1 MFFSRA
7 VQKFSQRN
15 LETVERRTRFLSKV
29 NKPLCTATIS
39 IPELSQTAHRS
50 ISPRA
55 FKSEC
60 SAPEVAAEN
69 SEDLVVANAPTI
81 PGWDEQVERGLLIAE
96 QPPSVIPKK
105 SRRTPPSLNEITAR
119 LKPVPVSSKNDCSR
133 SRLPDFLKAL
143 SLSPGSTD
151 DQIKTVP
158 VRSLALNDEKFD
170 TTFAQQVIHPQRP
183 DPWPLTAVIPRTV
196 DLVAGPT
203 LPTSR
208 ADTARDM
215 IATLK
220 RRSSPPPAF
229 GRHECTW
236 LSTKVKRCSAPGELQ
251 HIGRV
256 GFDRVAVA
264 RGGF

>member
-1 MFFSRA
+1 
-7 VQKFSQRN
+7 
-15 LETVERRTRFLSKV
+15 
-29 NKPLCTATIS
+29 LCTATTC
-39 IPELSQTAHRS
+39 IPEGFPTAHRS
-50 ISPRA
+50 ISPRG

-60 SAPEVAAEN
+60 SAFEVEAGN
-69 SEDLVVANAPTI
+69 SEDLVVVNAPTI
-81 PGWDEQVERGLLIAE
+81 LGWDEQVERGLLVAE
-96 QPPSVIPKK
+96 QPLAKPKFPSAMLKK

-119 LKPVPVSSKNDCSR
+119 LKPVHVSFKNDCSR

-143 SLSPGSTD
+143 RLSPGSTD
-151 DQIKTVP
+151 DQIKTFP
-158 VRSLALNDEKFD
+158 VRSLALNEGKFD
-170 TTFAQQVIHPQRP
+170 TTFAQQVIRPQHP
-183 DPWPLTAVIPRTV
+183 DSWPLTAVIPRTV

-220 RRSSPPPAF
+220 RRSSPPPAL

-236 LSTKVKRCSAPGELQ
+236 TNTKRCSAPAELH

-256 GFDRVAVA
+256 SFDRVAVA

>member
-1 MFFSRA
+1 M
-7 VQKFSQRN
+7 
-15 LETVERRTRFLSKV
+15 ETVERRTHFLSNV
-29 NKPLCTATIS
+29 NEPSCAATTFS
-39 IPELSQTAHRS
+39 PTAHRS
-50 ISPRA
+50 ISPCG

-60 SAPEVAAEN
+60 SALEVAAEN
-69 SEDLVVANAPTI
+69 SEDLVVVNSSTN
-81 PGWDEQVERGLLIAE
+81 PGWDELVERGLLIAE
-96 QPPSVIPKK
+96 QPLASPKFPSAMPKK

-119 LKPVPVSSKNDCSR
+119 MKPVDVSFKKDCSR

-143 SLSPGSTD
+143 RLSPGSAD

-158 VRSLALNDEKFD
+158 VRSLALNGDKFD
-170 TTFAQQVIHPQRP
+170 TTFAQQIIRPQHP
-183 DPWPLTAVIPRTV
+183 DPRALTAVIPHTV

-203 LPTSR
+203 LPPSR

-220 RRSSPPPAF
+220 RRSSPPPGL

-236 LSTKVKRCSAPGELQ
+236 SSTKVKRCSAPAELQ
-251 HIGRV
+251 HSGRV
-256 GFDRVAVA
+256 GFDGVAVP